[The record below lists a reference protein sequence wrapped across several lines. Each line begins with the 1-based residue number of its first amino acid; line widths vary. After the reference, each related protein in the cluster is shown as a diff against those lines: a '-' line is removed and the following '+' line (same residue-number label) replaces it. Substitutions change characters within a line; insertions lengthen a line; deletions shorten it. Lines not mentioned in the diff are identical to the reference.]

1 MNSEVRGSIERV
13 WHVEATYAPDGAEAR
28 MPFRAEH
35 IARLQRL
42 KAEGTVIEA
51 GAFTDVSSTV
61 MIIRALT
68 EDEVWALARDD
79 VYLRN
84 GIWVEIRVRP
94 FGRVRD
100 QADD

>member
-1 MNSEVRGSIERV
+1 MNSEVAGPIEVV
-13 WHVEATYAPDGAEAR
+13 WCVQATYAPNGAAAR
-28 MPFRAEH
+28 APFRAEH

-42 KAEGTVIEA
+42 KAEGTIIEA

-61 MIIRALT
+61 MIIRAAT

-79 VYLRN
+79 VYMRN
-84 GIWVEIRVRP
+84 GVWVEIRVRP

-100 QADD
+100 QAEG